1 MASAQRAVR
10 SEFLRASAGTGKTYA
25 LSMRYCTLLMA
36 GVPPETIC
44 ALTFTRAATREI
56 FQAVVERLVKGEAPI
71 VPGGLT
77 HDEALEKLLQALP
90 KLQISTIDAFSARV
104 ARLFAYELELDPD
117 FSLYEEGDSAEGQ
130 AVSREV
136 VRRALRATPETSAET
151 LAKRFSSERRRGDD
165 SSIVKRWNAFLSN
178 YGALYAE
185 HPEGWGNLEALAED
199 SSQKEPVH
207 QLLSKEERERAWAIL
222 QQTPGRTNGAR
233 VSDSVV
239 PSFTAKLGGF
249 PLEGA
254 SIHGSRMA
262 ASFGDENL
270 ASLQK
275 FFKEGKFKGRGKEP
289 LELDALA
296 RKAMYVLMED
306 LYARDCLETAAY
318 TASMGEALQRLQRA
332 GEAYREETGM
342 LSFRELTHALC
353 RTIQQAGKALSFV
366 DPDKLYVAYRMDA
379 AVSHLM
385 IDEFQDT
392 SREQWGIL
400 SPLAHELAQDA
411 EGSRTFFY
419 VGDIK
424 QSIYGWRGG
433 DATLFADTSRVPA
446 IAEGKALTESRRSC
460 PEVIAFINRAMDY
473 EGYANA
479 SFDAYQLPVIKRWV
493 EQWQPHT
500 AFDKARRGY
509 VHFEVLDGKLDEA
522 WTAAADR
529 IAERWQELR
538 DRNLRMAVLTV
549 DGKTQNLM
557 HTLLRARGVACAI
570 DGKRLV
576 SETVLGQ
583 LVLQL
588 LHWLADPRATRWG
601 EVARQCGVIDSPD
614 AETLTRWVETIAE
627 GGYVA
632 WLECCFGASSP
643 LHGKLSACDLEA
655 YEAIRLCLE
664 AVDKAGSVDPLE
676 ARDAVEH
683 YAMPSM
689 AGGGV
694 INLMTIHHSKGL
706 TFDVVFTLLKGNFR
720 HENTCESGAGWVMA
734 PPTFRDSFEPYSA
747 FADAMS
753 DRETKRFLDD
763 LCVLYV
769 AITRARSEQWVL
781 APRLENRKDAIGRS
795 GTRVGLLSRNFGNTM
810 LGNVV
815 YSAGSPDWWQNSA
828 PATPPAPEAEPAPAE
843 TAPPSIAET
852 ESASAE
858 TAWRVIRGEKPPEV
872 ELPSEQTRP
881 RTVEELLAGGGAKAR
896 RAGIALHA
904 RLASVGWT
912 STPPD
917 GLFPEVFREPSEPC
931 ELWRERTFSVR
942 IPEQGRFRYMAGQFD
957 RVHIFPE
964 SHRAVIYDFK
974 TSRLPEVTPAY
985 ARQLRDYRLALS
997 ILTGIPASAIRMVLL
1012 FTHARQAVEVPNG

>member
-1 MASAQRAVR
+1 MASGQRAVR

-56 FQAVVERLVKGEAPI
+56 FQAVVERLVKGEAPS

-90 KLQISTIDAFSARV
+90 KLQISTIDAFSARI

-117 FSLYEEGDSAEGQ
+117 FSLYEEGDSAEGR

-136 VRRALRATPETSAET
+136 VRRAMRATSETSAES
-151 LAKRFSSERRRGDD
+151 LAKRFSAERRYMDD
-165 SSIVKRWNAFLSN
+165 ASIVKRLNAFLSQ
-178 YGALYAE
+178 YGALYE
-185 HPEGWGNLEALAED
+185 SHPEGWGDLDALAAASGE
-199 SSQKEPVH
+199 KEPVH
-207 QLLSKEERERAWAIL
+207 KLLSKEERDEMLARFNELTKRVDCSKLARSVPTDYTHRL
-222 QQTPGRTNGAR
+222 GR
-233 VSDSVV
+233 
-239 PSFTAKLGGF
+239 F
-249 PLEGA
+249 PPDGA
-254 SIHGSRMA
+254 SIYGSRSA
-262 ASFGDENL
+262 GLFTDANL
-270 ASLQK
+270 EHLQTLQEK
-275 FFKEGKFKGRGKEP
+275 GKFKGRGKDP
-289 LELDALA
+289 LVLDALA
-296 RKAMYVLMED
+296 QKAAYALRED
-306 LYARDCLETAAY
+306 LYARDCQQTAAY
-318 TASMGEALQRLQRA
+318 TASLGEALRALHRA
-332 GEAYREETGM
+332 GEQYRQETGKIG
-342 LSFRELTHALC
+342 FTQLTHALC
-353 RTIQQAGKALSFV
+353 RTIQQAGRALSFV

-379 AVSHLM
+379 AVRHLM

-400 SPLAHELAQDA
+400 SSLAYELAQDA

-419 VGDIK
+419 VGDVK

-460 PEVIAFINRAMDY
+460 PDVIGFINRTMDFSG
-473 EGYANA
+473 ERDQAFEA
-479 SFDAYQLPVIKRWV
+479 HQLPVIRRWNKA
-493 EQWQPHT
+493 WQPHT
-500 AFDKARRGY
+500 AYDKSRRGY
-509 VHFEVLDGKLDEA
+509 VRFEVLDGRLEEV
-522 WTAAADR
+522 WTAAADI

-538 DRNLRMAVLTV
+538 ACNLRLAVLAIDNGTLE
-549 DGKTQNLM
+549 TM
-557 HTLLRARGVACAI
+557 HHLLRARGVPCAI
-570 DGKRLV
+570 DGKRFV

-614 AETLTRWVETIAE
+614 AETLTRWVATIAE

-632 WLECCFGASSP
+632 WLESCFGAPSL

-664 AVDKAGSVDPLE
+664 AVDKSGSVDPLE

-694 INLMTIHHSKGL
+694 INLMTVHHSKGL

-720 HENTCESGAGWVMA
+720 HDKTCESGAGWVMA
-734 PPTFRDSFEPYSA
+734 PPTFSASFDAYDA

-753 DRETKRFLDD
+753 DRKTLRFMDD
-763 LCVLYV
+763 LCTLYV

-781 APRLENRKDAIGRS
+781 APRLDNRRNALGNTS
-795 GTRVGLLSRNFGNTM
+795 TRVGLLSRHFAETRRDGV
-810 LGNVV
+810 L
-815 YSAGSPDWWQNSA
+815 YSSGLPGWWRDIASEA
-828 PATPPAPEAEPAPAE
+828 PPAPEPEPAFTE
-843 TAPPSIAET
+843 TP
-852 ESASAE
+852 
-858 TAWRVIRGEKPPEV
+858 WQVLRGEKPPEV
-872 ELPSEQTRP
+872 ELPSEQVRP
-881 RTVEELLAGGGAKAR
+881 RTVEELLSGGGAKAR

-904 RLASVGWT
+904 RLAAVAWT

-957 RVHIFPE
+957 RVHIFPA

-997 ILTGIPASAIRMVLL
+997 ILTGIPESAIRMVLL
-1012 FTHARQAVEVPNG
+1012 FTHARQALEVPNG